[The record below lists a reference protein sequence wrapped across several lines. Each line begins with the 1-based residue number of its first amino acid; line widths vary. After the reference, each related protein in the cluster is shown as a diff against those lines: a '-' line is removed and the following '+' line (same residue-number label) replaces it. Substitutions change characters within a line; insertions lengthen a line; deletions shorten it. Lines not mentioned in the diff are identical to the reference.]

1 MTSIINASVS
11 SNGIVSTADASG
23 ILLCQSNGVTTNA
36 RAWVQFAGATGTIA
50 SSYNLSSV
58 TRNSTGQYTV
68 NFTTAMANANYAIS
82 VAASPNA
89 AGTVNGGLNTI
100 FTSGGAALSTPTTT
114 SFQFICF
121 SVSVVGIDPNW
132 VCVTVFGQ

>member
-1 MTSIINASVS
+1 MAYGTINVDTLTASTGVLATQNGMT
-11 SNGIVSTADASG
+11 GIAK
-23 ILLCQSNGVTTNA
+23 
-36 RAWVQFAGATGTIA
+36 AWVQFLGASGTING
-50 SSYNLSSV
+50 SFNISSV

-82 VAASPNA
+82 VGASPNA
-89 AGTVNGGLNTI
+89 AGTVNGGINTI
-100 FTSGGAALSTPTTT
+100 FTSGGAALATPTTT

-132 VCVTVFGQ
+132 VCVTVNGS

>member
-1 MTSIINASVS
+1 MAYGTINVDTLTASTGVLATQNGMT
-11 SNGIVSTADASG
+11 GIAK
-23 ILLCQSNGVTTNA
+23 
-36 RAWVQFAGATGTIA
+36 AWVQFLGASGTING
-50 SSYNLSSV
+50 SFNISSV

-82 VAASPNA
+82 VAASPNS

-132 VCVTVFGQ
+132 VCVTVNGS